1 VRTRAC
7 LSLLLGVALAVLG
20 LGAAAAPAAEPV
32 HPFRGTLT
40 GEKIGLFE
48 QFKGACGVAI
58 DAKGD
63 IYVADYYQNRVVVF
77 NEKEE
82 LLTKI
87 TGINPLDS
95 AGVAPVDG
103 PCDLAVDSSGRL
115 YVNDYH
121 RDVVSFTPAKYPPE
135 KGTAYTPAATIS
147 TAHPTGVAVDS
158 GSGDVYVNERTSVA
172 VYDSAGVEQSRIGAG
187 SIEDGYG
194 VAVSGYGPTLGR
206 VYVADGATDTVKVY
220 EPGKPAEPVE
230 AIDGS
235 GTPREGFRFLDDT
248 DLAIDPANGHLY
260 VADDLKPHFE
270 KPEAIV
276 YEFSAAGHYRGQVPT
291 PAAEGENSFLVD
303 GEPTGLAIASDG
315 DIYVTSGNYE
325 NAVVFVFGPGDSS
338 PTRVLS
344 VAKTGTG
351 SGTVFSSPPGL
362 RCGSACEGEFN
373 EGGNVNLT
381 ATPEPHNRLVGWTGC
396 QTNLTPTTCQ
406 VTMNIERAVSAEFE
420 PIPQR
425 SLTVART
432 GSGSGTIL
440 SAPAGIECGGAC
452 EGGFDEGSTV
462 TLTAAPAPGSR
473 LAGWS
478 GCDSQPS
485 ATACEV
491 AMSGGRSVG
500 AEFEPEPEVEPPPP
514 PAAQHRTLTVTS
526 TGLGAAT
533 GSVRSAPAGIECGA
547 SCTHVYERGAPLVL
561 TAEPAPGSI
570 FLGWGGCEGTSG
582 TTCRLTLGAD
592 RTVAAA
598 FGPAPAGPLRVHKA
612 VVKGA
617 MAKLTVAVPGPGTL
631 AVEGKW
637 LRSAK
642 TLPLAAGD
650 VVLRVGLSPA
660 GQRELAGSDRLKAKA
675 ALSFAPLEGG
685 PTLKLSRPLTFG
697 PPTGRKR
704 PYRARFRPVGLGGR
718 GG

>member
-1 VRTRAC
+1 MRTRAR

-40 GEKIGLFE
+40 GEKIGPFE

-58 DAKGD
+58 DSKGD

-82 LLTKI
+82 LLTQI

-95 AGVAPVDG
+95 AGVAPVGG
-103 PCDLAVDSSGRL
+103 PCDLAVDSTGRL

-121 RDVVSFTPAKYPPE
+121 RDVVSFTPAKYPPG

-147 TAHPTGVAVDS
+147 TAHPTGVAVDP
-158 GSGDVYVNERTSVA
+158 GSGDVYVDERTSVG
-172 VYDSAGVEQSRIGAG
+172 VYDSAGVEQARIGAG

-194 VAVSGYGPTLGR
+194 VAVSGYGPTLGW

-220 EPGKPAEPVE
+220 EPGKPGEPVE
-230 AIDGS
+230 VIDGS
-235 GTPREGFRFLDDT
+235 GTPRAGFRSLDDT
-248 DLAIDPANGHLY
+248 DLAVDPANGHLY

-291 PAAEGENSFLVD
+291 PVAEGENSFLVD
-303 GEPTGLAIASDG
+303 AEPTGVAVAPDG
-315 DIYVTSGNYE
+315 DIYITSGNYE
-325 NAVVFVFGPGDSS
+325 NSVVFVFGPGDGS

-362 RCGSACEGEFN
+362 RCGGACEGEFN
-373 EGGNVNLT
+373 EGSNVSLT
-381 ATPEPHNRLVGWTGC
+381 ATAAPHSRLVGWTGC
-396 QTNLTPTTCQ
+396 QTNLTPNTCQ
-406 VTMNIERAVSAEFE
+406 VTMDVERAVSAEFE
-420 PIPQR
+420 PIPQQ
-425 SLTVART
+425 SLTVATTGT
-432 GSGSGTIL
+432 GSGTVT
-440 SAPAGIECGGAC
+440 SAPAGIDCGGGC

-485 ATACEV
+485 ATVCEV
-491 AMSGGRSVG
+491 AMSGSRSVS

-526 TGLGAAT
+526 TGLGTAT
-533 GSVRSAPAGIECGA
+533 GAVRSTPAGIECGA
-547 SCTHVYERGAPLVL
+547 SCSHVYDRGASVTLA
-561 TAEPAPGSI
+561 AEPAPGSI
-570 FLGWGGCEGTSG
+570 FLGWGGCEGAGG
-582 TTCRLTLGAD
+582 TTCTLTLGAD

-598 FGPAPAGPLRVHKA
+598 FGPAPAGPLRVRKA

-617 MAKLTVAVPGPGTL
+617 TAKLTVAVPGPGTL
-631 AVEGKW
+631 AVGGKW

-650 VVLRVGLSPA
+650 VVLHVGLSPA
-660 GQRELAGSDRLKAKA
+660 GRRELARAGRLETKAR
-675 ALSFAPLEGG
+675 LSFAPLEGG
-685 PTLKLSRPLTFG
+685 PTLKLSRRLTFG
-697 PPTGRKR
+697 PPMGRKR
-704 PYRARFRPVGLGGR
+704 PYIGRFRPIGLGG
-718 GG
+718 GGV